1 MTAVASV
8 LLSSPAV
15 RRALRWTVLAD
26 RLYALHPLLHAL
38 STNGRHAS
46 AGFVAVYLLFVLLLW
61 IPAWLLSLV
70 VTEGGVYLLLLAG
83 AAHGGRCLL
92 RLLTFPGTNARVYG
106 EIENEWSSTFLT

>member
-1 MTAVASV
+1 MTGAASV

-26 RLYALHPLLHAL
+26 RLYAPRSLLHAL

-46 AGFVAVYLLFVLLLW
+46 AGFVTVYLLFILMLW

-70 VTEGGVYLLLLAG
+70 VTEGGGCTSYCWRARLTGDG
-83 AAHGGRCLL
+83 AC
-92 RLLTFPGTNARVYG
+92 
-106 EIENEWSSTFLT
+106 